1 MISLVPWRPF
11 VEIFFQSCV
20 TCLICSAQG
29 RHDGCCKE
37 GWTERGTKTL
47 VVICAKP
54 NLWSCNTHQTPT
66 RKHLWRKSPM
76 LHRVL
81 ASLFCSSWCYAGLLI
96 PCIIP
101 HNWTTNLN
109 PSQVI
114 TCTGWYTWWS
124 LHCLIC
130 PTSPDTYHPS
140 QLKHLATSTNL
151 KSSHVTL
158 GNGKT
163 YIVWATILHHGGLFI
178 PSAVQYRWSIDL
190 ILSLGFRV
198 VGNKVLLGS

>member
-37 GWTERGTKTL
+37 GWTERGTRTL
-47 VVICAKP
+47 VVICAKT

-76 LHRVL
+76 LHWVL
-81 ASLFCSSWCYAGLLI
+81 ARLFCSSWCYASLLL
-96 PCIIP
+96 PHIIP
-101 HNWTTNLN
+101 HNWNINLN

-114 TCTGWYTWWS
+114 MFNIAWYI
-124 LHCLIC
+124 HII
-130 PTSPDTYHPS
+130 PHK
-140 QLKHLATSTNL
+140 LKHLAMSINL

-158 GNGKT
+158 GSGKT
-163 YIVWATILHHGGLFI
+163 YVYCV
-178 PSAVQYRWSIDL
+178 SY
-190 ILSLGFRV
+190 
-198 VGNKVLLGS
+198 